1 MSDAGSN
8 AVSDELHIERLGGL
22 AGMGLPASHLRS
34 EGRLATGALSEADR
48 AAVDRLFTRKP
59 ATRGAASQVRD
70 GFRYRITRVSAA
82 GTAEVVEVVTE
93 SRVPKALLDCIRDE
107 LR

>member
-1 MSDAGSN
+1 M
-8 AVSDELHIERLGGL
+8 SDELHIERLGGL
-22 AGMGLPASHLRS
+22 AGMGAPSSHLRS

-59 ATRGAASQVRD
+59 ATRGAASPVRD
-70 GFRYRITRVSAA
+70 GFRYRITRVSATGA
-82 GTAEVVEVVTE
+82 SEVVEVAAE
-93 SRVPKALLDCIRDE
+93 SQVPKALLDCIRDT

>member
-1 MSDAGSN
+1 MSGDLHDG
-8 AVSDELHIERLGGL
+8 VSDELHIERLGGL

-34 EGRLATGALSEADR
+34 EGRLAMGALSDADR

-59 ATRGAASQVRD
+59 ATLGAASPVRD
-70 GFRYRITRVSAA
+70 GFRYRITRTSAA
-82 GTAEVVEVVTE
+82 GVAEVVEVATE
-93 SRVPKALLDCIRDE
+93 SQVPQALRDCIRDE